1 VIAAIEGWYEGL
13 AGATRVRV
21 RGAVFAL
28 PSSSVLCIAAVLTPA
43 AAGVGTHRQLGLAP
57 CTMLAA
63 TGWPCPM
70 CGMTTTF
77 ALLAHLR
84 PVDALLNQPFGP
96 VLFALTCVAAAV
108 GWIDLLA
115 APDVIGRMFRWLR
128 PREARVAW
136 GLLAGMMGGW
146 LYKAATMHPELWSR

>member
-28 PSSSVLCIAAVLTPA
+28 PSSAVLCIAAVLTPA

-108 GWIDLLA
+108 GWIDMLA
-115 APDVIGRMFRWLR
+115 ASDVVGRVFVWLR